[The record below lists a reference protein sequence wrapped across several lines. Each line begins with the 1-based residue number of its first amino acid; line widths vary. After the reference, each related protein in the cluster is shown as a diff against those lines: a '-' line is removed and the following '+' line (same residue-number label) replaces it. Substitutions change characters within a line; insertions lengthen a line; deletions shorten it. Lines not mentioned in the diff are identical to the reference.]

1 MLRLRRLGAVA
12 AWSLTS
18 MGASQAADVYVV
30 RFNTARAPAFA
41 EAPCTYL
48 TYRDDLV
55 FYNAG
60 PSDARIELLGVSN
73 GVAPNPRAQIVETGT
88 TRSSEGESVA
98 AASWAPDPQPLLW
111 VAHLAVPDSVKVVSR
126 LLVPTGIA
134 AGCGAS
140 PGGLVRTYAGIAMP
154 VVRELAAP
162 GVPQVHLGT
171 DIGGDGVGT
180 ADDGRT
186 NVGVYNAGSAAA
198 TATVELRRGCDGVV
212 IASRSA
218 TIPPNTIQQLN
229 GFSASFQGCSAL
241 KTATYESYVVVTVD
255 QPSFSYAI
263 TLSNRRPPWIPV
275 SSAP

>member
-1 MLRLRRLGAVA
+1 MVRLRLLGAAA
-12 AWSLTS
+12 AWSLAS

-48 TYRDDLV
+48 TYRDDLI
-55 FYNAG
+55 FHNAG
-60 PSDARIELLGVSN
+60 PSDASIELLGVSN
-73 GVAPNPRAQIVETGT
+73 GTASSPRALIVESGAV
-88 TRSSEGESVA
+88 RSSEGDSAA
-98 AASWAPDPQPLLW
+98 AASWAPEPQPLLW
-111 VAHLAVPDSVKVVSR
+111 VAHLAVPNSVKVTSR
-126 LLVPTGIA
+126 LLVPTGLM
-134 AGCGAS
+134 AGCDGS
-140 PGGLVRTYAGIAMP
+140 SGGLVRTYAGIAMP
-154 VVRELAAP
+154 VVQGLTAP

-171 DIGGDGVGT
+171 DIGGDAGGT

-186 NVGVYNAGSAAA
+186 NVGVYNGGSVAA

-212 IASRSA
+212 IASRLA
-218 TIPPNTIQQLN
+218 MIPPNTIQQLN
-229 GFSASFQGCSAL
+229 GFSAAFQGCSAL